1 MSGGDR
7 QHRVLQ
13 KLLLLL
19 LMLSTLVLLMLLLL
33 LLLMMLL
40 LMLLL
45 MLVVGVGPQDRVL
58 LPSTCLASAAEAV
71 PESEA
76 CHRSSSGL
84 EDGLPVE
91 VRQELLVV
99 HQGRCWKL

>member
-13 KLLLLL
+13 KLLLMLLMLPLLMMLL
-19 LMLSTLVLLMLLLL
+19 LM

-84 EDGLPVE
+84 EGGLPVE

-99 HQGRCWKL
+99 RQGHCWKL